1 MSVFGARKICRDGRM
16 VDVQGRR
23 VETVAMNIKNPET
36 EQLARELARKTGESL
51 TTAITIALKERLER
65 QRERPR
71 KKSRIEALAEFSEKC
86 APLFQDGRSA
96 QELIEDLYD
105 KETGLPK

>member
-1 MSVFGARKICRDGRM
+1 
-16 VDVQGRR
+16 
-23 VETVAMNIKNPET
+23 MNIKNPET
-36 EQLARELARKTGESL
+36 QRLARELARKTGESL

-65 QRERPR
+65 QQERPR
-71 KKSRIEALAEFSEKC
+71 QKNRIEALAEFSEKC